1 MLTRVID
8 ETTQFGF
15 VTKGVS
21 PHNSRT
27 IMVADLRVL
36 LAGVPNAT
44 SIEKYRQAI
53 VEENILLKPT
63 ISARIKVFRHLRE
76 LYTLKPSTLIFR
88 GLLDLWNDDH
98 QAQPL
103 LALLCATAR
112 DPILRL
118 SNSIILTT
126 TEGTIVPRERFSA
139 LVAETFPSRFSDKS
153 IKSMGQNLASS
164 WQQSGHLKGKLTK
177 VRVRAESHSTSVAY
191 ALWLGWLEGVR
202 GENLFETAWAQL
214 LDTPKHIL
222 HEKAQLASQ
231 KGWMEYRHAGNVTE
245 ITFRHLMR
253 KVEENVE

>member
-15 VTKGVS
+15 VTEGVS

-27 IMVADLRVL
+27 IMVADLRSL
-36 LAGVPNAT
+36 LAGVPNAET
-44 SIEKYRQAI
+44 IEDYRQAI
-53 VEENILLKPT
+53 VQDNILLKPT
-63 ISARIKVFRHLRE
+63 VSSRLKVFRHLRE
-76 LYTLKPSTLIFR
+76 LYALKPTTLIFR
-88 GLLDLWNDDH
+88 GLRDLWEDDA
-98 QAQPL
+98 QAQPM
-103 LALLCATAR
+103 LALLCASVR
-112 DPILRL
+112 DHILKL

-126 TEGTIVPRERFSA
+126 SEGTIVTPEIFSS
-139 LVAETFPSRFSDKS
+139 LINETFPARYSNRSAE
-153 IKSMGQNLASS
+153 SMGRNLASS